1 MAFWPWSRG
10 QTTYLLCGTWLIL
23 FDTHAFF
30 HGVSY
35 GVSWTAELIS
45 RPTFQQHL
53 REKTED
59 PQVLAKAARVGGN
72 LGGHR
77 HCPFQPY
84 GGRAAPSFERAGV
97 SCHLGG
103 GGGIIAPTRSSM
115 CNVCS
120 SVAFCRLKTLG
131 SGLPKLKA
139 KVLGTQQPPLR
150 EASKN

>member
-1 MAFWPWSRG
+1 MAGFWCSEDVVSGLLAMEPG

-30 HGVSY
+30 HGVTY

-84 GGRAAPSFERAGV
+84 GGRAAPSLERAGV

-103 GGGIIAPTRSSM
+103 GRGGDYCSDQIF
-115 CNVCS
+115 NV
-120 SVAFCRLKTLG
+120 
-131 SGLPKLKA
+131 
-139 KVLGTQQPPLR
+139 
-150 EASKN
+150 